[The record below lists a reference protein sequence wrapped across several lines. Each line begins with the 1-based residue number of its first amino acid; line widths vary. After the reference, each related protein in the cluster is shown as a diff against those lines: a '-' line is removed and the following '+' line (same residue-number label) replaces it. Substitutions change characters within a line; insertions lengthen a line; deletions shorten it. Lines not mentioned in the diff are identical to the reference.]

1 MSVHLKIE
9 GAREGFVATLS
20 QRDDMGKA
28 LSHPSVFPVSSKE
41 AAKQQAKTLARS
53 LGLKAYGFID
63 KTSAGDAPSP
73 PQQDPGEARSSDT
86 DYTNAG
92 EARPPWRVPGVEK
105 SL

>member
-9 GAREGFVATLS
+9 DGREGFMATLS
-20 QRDDMGKA
+20 QRDDMGKV
-28 LSHPSVFPVSSKE
+28 LGHPSVFPVSSKE

-63 KTSAGDAPSP
+63 KTAGDAPRP
-73 PQQDPGEARSSDT
+73 PQDDPGEAVSSDT
-86 DYTNAG
+86 DYANAE